1 MLVLVGPRDFDLAA
15 MEESYERDEGPR
27 HGYSLLMDRPD
38 TVFVVPADWSG
49 REPGW
54 FARLAGRVY
63 GSPSLWTGGQHLA
76 STFRDD
82 DVIVFPGLDLAVA
95 YAASSVRRGPRRMLV
110 AVDLNLGR
118 KDRTLLRAI
127 RRRVAA
133 LLLQLPGRVGDRP
146 HVRQFDGFDVEPFL
160 GVDVGFYSPDASL
173 PEVPGLIATAG
184 LVDRDYALLAE
195 SVDGLDVSIEI
206 CAAASVA
213 PKDQRS
219 RFPEEG
225 ASVPVEVS
233 AGSVR
238 QLRDLYRRAEIVVVP
253 LIEGSRGGLTVACEA
268 LACGKAVVVT
278 TTNDA
283 LQQLAAD
290 DVVVGVPAGDS
301 AALRGAI
308 VALRSDRGRRAE
320 MGRRGREWAERY
332 VANEVAIRHLADA
345 LQRVGAGS
353 PNSEEQSS
361 TEEKG

>member
-15 MEESYERDEGPR
+15 MEESYQRDEGPR
-27 HGYSLLMDRPD
+27 HGYSLLMERPD
-38 TVFVVPADWSG
+38 AVFVVPADWSG
-49 REPGW
+49 REAGR

-76 STFRDD
+76 SSFRRD
-82 DVIVFPGLDLAVA
+82 DVIVFPGLDLAVTF
-95 YAASSVRRGPRRMLV
+95 AASSWRRGPRRMLV

-146 HVRQFDGFDVEPFL
+146 SVPQFDGFDVEPFL
-160 GVDVGFYSPDASL
+160 GVDVGFYSPDLSL
-173 PEVPGLIATAG
+173 PETSGLIATAG

-219 RFPEEG
+219 RFPES
-225 ASVPVEVS
+225 ASVPVKVS

-238 QLRDLYRRAEIVVVP
+238 ELRDLYRRAEVVVVP
-253 LIEGSRGGLTVACEA
+253 LIEGSRGGLSVACEA
-268 LACGKAVVVT
+268 LACGKSVVVT

-283 LQQLAAD
+283 LRQLAAD
-290 DVVVGVPAGDS
+290 GVVVGVPAGDAS
-301 AALRGAI
+301 ALRGAI
-308 VALRSDRGRRAE
+308 VALRDDPGRRAE
-320 MGRRGREWAERY
+320 MGRRGRAWAERY
-332 VANEVAIRHLADA
+332 VANEVAIRHLADT

-353 PNSEEQSS
+353 PKSDQQS